1 MPELKPCPFCGSS
14 DVIETLHMGKYTVT
28 CTSCLS
34 SSGGYDSELAAQ
46 IAWNNR
52 THEWKGYRNDTCLVC
67 NTYTLVDTS
76 RLCQKCC
83 E

>member
-46 IAWNNR
+46 IAWNER
-52 THEWKGYRNDTCLVC
+52 AE
-67 NTYTLVDTS
+67 
-76 RLCQKCC
+76 
-83 E
+83 